1 MNIFLVLAVCI
12 ATSLWAL
19 VFSIWIVR
27 EQKKDTS
34 RVPIVLLWL
43 IATTTWAPVIADLQF
58 RRGITLEPQLAAVLF
73 EQFLRCVLVFVAFA
87 AVATRLNTKINKIF
101 GILVI
106 LWGIAAVSTV
116 LNGQSNISVW
126 ISILVALALGLNSSD
141 AGKLFQNC
149 RLILRTYIVMSLS
162 VVLFFPASIWLTSH
176 ERYWAGI
183 PQFVGLSSHPNGLG
197 SIAALAVVLEAF
209 GRMGGR
215 FRWLFGSM
223 AMTILLATQSRTGWL
238 MAVIGLVGLVAV
250 DPKSYRLRK
259 TAIWTVSV
267 VALVGLFF
275 IFTSDLAQ
283 LNGLTTGRVKGWQIM
298 ASLTPATWFYGGGLE
313 VLSDAFNS
321 NKLSGLGSWSAQAHN
336 QFLQTLLDSGVIG
349 LIMLVTLYVVTLKQV
364 LKSKGQDLSLKVAL
378 VGMLIVFSL
387 TETPVRPSLGEISIF
402 IFVCLLIIS
411 STDPKH
417 DAFRTSSAITLEGQ
431 MKSLHKA

>member
-1 MNIFLVLAVCI
+1 MNNFLVLALCT
-12 ATSLWAL
+12 ATALWAL
-19 VFSIWIVR
+19 VLSIWMVR

-34 RVPIVLLWL
+34 RVPIVILWL

-58 RRGITLEPQLAAVLF
+58 RRGITLEPHSAVVLF
-73 EQFLRCVLVFVAFA
+73 EQFLRFVLIFVSLI
-87 AVATRLNTKINKIF
+87 AVITRLNKKLNKIF
-101 GILVI
+101 GILI
-106 LWGIAAVSTV
+106 ALWGIAAVSTV

-126 ISILVALALGLNSSD
+126 ISILVGLALGLNSSD
-141 AGKLFQNC
+141 AGKLLENC
-149 RLILRTYIVMSLS
+149 RLILRTYLVLSLS
-162 VVLFFPASIWLTSH
+162 VVLFFPASVWLTSH

-183 PQFVGLSSHPNGLG
+183 PQFIGLSSHPNGLG

-215 FRWLFGSM
+215 FRLLFGSM
-223 AMTILLATQSRTGWL
+223 AVVVLLATQSRTGWL

-259 TAIWTVSV
+259 IAIWTVSM
-267 VALVGLFF
+267 VALLGLFF

-298 ASLTPATWFYGGGLE
+298 TSLTPEIWFVGGGLE
-313 VLSDAFNS
+313 VLSEAFNN
-321 NKLSGLGSWSAQAHN
+321 NKLIGLGSWSAQAHN

-349 LIMLVTLYVVTLKQV
+349 LFILITLYVVTIKQV

-378 VGMLIVFSL
+378 VGMLIVFSM
-387 TETPVRPSLGEISIF
+387 TETPLRPSLGEISIF

-411 STDPKH
+411 SSDPRH
-417 DAFRTSSAITLEGQ
+417 DAYRTPPAINLEGQ